1 MGGHLLH
8 GLVDPEVHGRAHRVT
23 QSVQVEASVQTTDTV
38 SLDDLLD
45 GLDSAD
51 ARLAA
56 EGWVASSPRSCLS
69 SVGNQDGG
77 LYHILGELKGT

>member
-1 MGGHLLH
+1 VGGDLLH

-23 QSVQVEASVQTTDTV
+23 QSVQVEASVQTTDAV

-51 ARLAA
+51 ARLVTK
-56 EGWVASSPRSCLS
+56 GWVASGPRSCLS
-69 SVGNQDGG
+69 SVGNQNGG
-77 LYHILGELKGT
+77 LHHVLGELKGT